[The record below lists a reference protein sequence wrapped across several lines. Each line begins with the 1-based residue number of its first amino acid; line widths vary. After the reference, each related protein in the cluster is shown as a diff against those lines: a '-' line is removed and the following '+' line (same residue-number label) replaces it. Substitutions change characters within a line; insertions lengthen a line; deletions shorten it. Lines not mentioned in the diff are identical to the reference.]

1 MTLSRRKGV
10 ALMLALWLIVILT
23 VLGARVVSSSRS
35 ATGVASNLR
44 ARMIGRYAA
53 ESGVALAVATVRDSL
68 GWLVDPADRASY
80 LNSLEPESAR
90 NPQVAL
96 SDERF
101 SIVYI
106 DVNSR
111 LDVNNASQ
119 PQLAKLFAY
128 FVAPAEAMTAARLV
142 RQWID
147 EGAAGRLGSGD
158 NLTARADLA
167 YPRLPGA
174 RPLRTL
180 EELRRING
188 VPERLAIAA
197 APYLTV
203 DGDGRIN
210 RASASDTVMSAAAGS
225 LVDEPTRI
233 LIVARGWLNG
243 HPLTHEIQAVYGIEG
258 SSLVLVRWQERD
270 L

>member
-1 MTLSRRKGV
+1 MTLSGRKGV

-35 ATGVASNLR
+35 ASGVASNLR

-68 GWLVDPADRASY
+68 GRLVDPTDRASY

-90 NPQVAL
+90 NPEVAL

-101 SIVYI
+101 SIVYV

-119 PQLAKLFAY
+119 PQLTKLFAY
-128 FVAPAEAMTAARLV
+128 FVGPAEAMTAAQSV

-147 EGAAGRLGSGD
+147 DGAEQLGSGD
-158 NLTARADLA
+158 KLTARADLA
-167 YPRLPGA
+167 YPRMPGA

-188 VPERLAIAA
+188 VPERLAVAA
-197 APYLTV
+197 AAYLTV

-210 RASASDTVMSAAAGS
+210 RSSASDTVMSAAAGS
-225 LVDEPTRI
+225 LVNEPTRI

>member
-1 MTLSRRKGV
+1 MIKSRRKGV
-10 ALMLALWLIVILT
+10 ALMLALWLIVLLT

-35 ATGVASNLR
+35 ASGVASNLR

-53 ESGVALAVATVRDSL
+53 ESGVALGAAVVRDSL
-68 GWLVDPADRASY
+68 ARLTEPSDRASY
-80 LNSLEPESAR
+80 LNSLEPESA
-90 NPQVAL
+90 QKSEAAL

-101 SIVYI
+101 SIVYV

-119 PQLAKLFAY
+119 PQLAKLFSY
-128 FVAPAEAMTAARLV
+128 FVGPAEAMSASRSV

-147 EGAAGRLGSGD
+147 DGPDQSAPRGNVVARSD
-158 NLTARADLA
+158 LT
-167 YPRLPGA
+167 YPRMPGA

-180 EELRRING
+180 EELREING
-188 VPERLAIAA
+188 VSERLAVAA

-210 RASASDTVMSAAAGS
+210 RSSASDTVMSAAAGS

-258 SSLVLVRWQERD
+258 NSLVLVRWQERD

>member
-1 MTLSRRKGV
+1 MSRRKGV
-10 ALMLALWLIVILT
+10 ALMLALWLIVLLA

-35 ATGVASNLR
+35 ASGVASNLR

-53 ESGVALAVATVRDSL
+53 ESGVVLAVAMVRDSL
-68 GWLVDPADRASY
+68 TRLVDPAERALY
-80 LNSLEPESAR
+80 LNSLEIESAGK
-90 NPQVAL
+90 PETAL

-101 SIVYI
+101 SIVYV

-119 PQLAKLFAY
+119 SQLAKLFSY
-128 FVAPAEAMTAARLV
+128 FVGPAEATNAARSV
-142 RQWID
+142 RRWVD
-147 EGAAGRLGSGD
+147 EGGGVQTIPPGALG
-158 NLTARADLA
+158 ARSDLS
-167 YPRLPGA
+167 YPRVSGA

-180 EELRRING
+180 EELRRIAG
-188 VPERLAIAA
+188 VTERLAVDA

-210 RASASDTVMSAAAGS
+210 RSSASDTVMSAAAGS
-225 LVDEPTRI
+225 LIDEPTRI
-233 LIVARGWLNG
+233 LIISRGWLNG

-258 SSLVLVRWQERD
+258 NSVALVRWQERD